1 VIIEVVL
8 GRPVLVFTWR
18 KDVPVSK
25 GENVAGKIMFGLH
38 PLGYEN
44 LILDTNAHQAFSK
57 DQ

>member
-44 LILDTNAHQAFSK
+44 LILDTNAHQAFIK
-57 DQ
+57 